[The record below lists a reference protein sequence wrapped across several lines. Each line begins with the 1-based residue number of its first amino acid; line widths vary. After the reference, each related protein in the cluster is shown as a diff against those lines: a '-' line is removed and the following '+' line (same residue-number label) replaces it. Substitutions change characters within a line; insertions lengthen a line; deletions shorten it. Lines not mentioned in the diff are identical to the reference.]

1 MAKLQSDLPHK
12 SSIEIRKPLSL
23 RQLLLIG
30 VKSYVNA
37 EDLLQ
42 DAEVLFANERWA
54 RTLYL
59 CCIANEELAKS
70 LISLGAAV
78 RVRLGSF
85 DATQERRYRRRLSR
99 HQMKTATLQA
109 VEDFFW
115 STRPVTDITQSLYGD
130 SSDIANHERFKLSAL
145 YADFDGDG
153 ALCPGHVFTA
163 EKVELSLK
171 LARRRMELF
180 RHNVPPMLDLITDC
194 DIAQCQEWMHHL
206 EEII

>member
-1 MAKLQSDLPHK
+1 M
-12 SSIEIRKPLSL
+12 RL
-23 RQLLLIG
+23 RLAEAMTTPISQLVQLCI
-30 VKSYVNA
+30 KSYINA

-59 CCIANEELAKS
+59 CSIANEELAKS

-115 STRPVTDITQSLYGD
+115 STRPVTDITQSLTDITQSLHDD
-130 SSDIANHERFKLSAL
+130 SSDIANHERIKLSAL

-153 ALCPGHVFTA
+153 ALCPGHFFTA
-163 EKVELSLK
+163 EKAELSLK

-180 RHNVPPMLDLITDC
+180 RHNVPPMFEIITDC

-206 EEII
+206 GEII

>member
-1 MAKLQSDLPHK
+1 MRLPLAEAMTTPI
-12 SSIEIRKPLSL
+12 SPLV
-23 RQLLLIG
+23 QLCI
-30 VKSYVNA
+30 KSYINA

-59 CCIANEELAKS
+59 CSIANEELAKS

-85 DATQERRYRRRLSR
+85 DTGQERRYRRRLSR
-99 HQMKTATLQA
+99 HEMKTATLQA

-115 STRPVTDITQSLYGD
+115 SIRPVTDITQSLHGD
-130 SSDIANHERFKLSAL
+130 SSDIENHERIKLSAL

-153 ALCPGHVFTA
+153 ALCPGHFFTA
-163 EKVELSLK
+163 EKVELYLK

-180 RHNVPPMLDLITDC
+180 RHNVPPMFEMITDC

-206 EEII
+206 GEII